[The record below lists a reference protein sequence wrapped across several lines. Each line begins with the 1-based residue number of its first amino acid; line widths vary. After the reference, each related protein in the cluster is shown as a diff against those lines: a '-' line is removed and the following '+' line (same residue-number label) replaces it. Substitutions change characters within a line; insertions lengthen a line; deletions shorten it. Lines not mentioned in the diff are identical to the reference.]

1 MIDEFHG
8 LDATARLV
16 LYALRPRTSSS
27 SSLSPRIS
35 LRFLAL
41 LIYFHFAGQ
50 QQQPQPQQLL
60 LLLLNLIQL
69 NFVIHFVRLLLE
81 PLPSTLSLPFAFF
94 RYTEYQQRVVLRE
107 MLFSHFEPFQHL
119 HNSARVQSAHQKKVL
134 HMSKTQKMNMA
145 HTVQRVDKTNSIST
159 YILSFKTVKI
169 LIEKLIFLVF

>member
-1 MIDEFHG
+1 MDHEIARTLRTVLQHQSGLHCVRFLPPCCPVWLMVMIDEFHG

-94 RYTEYQQRVVLRE
+94 RYTEYQQA
-107 MLFSHFEPFQHL
+107 
-119 HNSARVQSAHQKKVL
+119 ARRA
-134 HMSKTQKMNMA
+134 TRNA
-145 HTVQRVDKTNSIST
+145 
-159 YILSFKTVKI
+159 
-169 LIEKLIFLVF
+169 FLAFRTFPTFA